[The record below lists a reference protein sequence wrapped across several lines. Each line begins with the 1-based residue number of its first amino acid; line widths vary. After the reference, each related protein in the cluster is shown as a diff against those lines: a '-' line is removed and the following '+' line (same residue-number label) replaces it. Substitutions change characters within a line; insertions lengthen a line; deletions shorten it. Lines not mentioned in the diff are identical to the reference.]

1 MTIASRKIRVWITGF
16 MLAAMLSESPS
27 GHTMPAPDGFPQSPF
42 ATPGEAT
49 FVLTATPA
57 PASASGGGHD
67 LKTIRVCKLVTP
79 QEVAS
84 LAGGKVQQ
92 DPLGSNSET
101 SALCTY
107 HVEFPNGDYQQY
119 RILLQPTKLV
129 EELIKCCAADLGQ
142 PISGLGHVAFLKRE
156 QGSDLLRLLAV
167 VKNDFALELTAT
179 SAGKTPVSEKV
190 VRRLAETTMARLK
203 R

>member
-1 MTIASRKIRVWITGF
+1 MTIASRTIRVWTLGF
-16 MLAAMLSESPS
+16 MLGAILSGSPP
-27 GHTMPAPDGFPQSPF
+27 GHTMPASNGFPQYPF
-42 ATPGEAT
+42 FTPRTATA
-49 FVLTATPA
+49 VLTAA
-57 PASASGGGHD
+57 PASAASSGRD

-84 LAGGKVQQ
+84 LAGGKVKQ
-92 DPLGSNSET
+92 DPLGSNTET
-101 SALCTY
+101 SALCAY

-142 PISGLGHVAFLKRE
+142 PVSGLGDVAFLERE
-156 QGSDLLRLLAV
+156 KGSDLLRLVVV

-179 SAGKTPVSEKV
+179 SAGKIPVSEKV
-190 VRRLAETTMARLK
+190 VRRLAETTLARLK